1 MESEHTVKSLRSF
14 LDEVRGLDPGYLLNV
29 EEELDPRFEIS
40 ALLVKL
46 DRAHKFPIVMFRRAK
61 DVQEKPSRFPLLSNL
76 FASRRLCA
84 LALDSTVERVGLD
97 FDLKSQ
103 NTRPPLVIV
112 KEQAPVKQCI
122 FVGDQANL
130 YDFPVPLP
138 YHMEGGR
145 TILGSIITTVDK
157 DTRKIY
163 NCAYQTLRVLGPRR
177 ATMGLGE
184 GSHNWERFRERRI
197 HGEPTPF
204 AAWIGHH
211 PAACLGSLTR
221 ASIDVDEYSVI
232 GGILEQP
239 LRLVASE
246 TWGEDFLVPAD
257 AEIVIE
263 GVILPNEKGRHGLR
277 ADFARY
283 YSPETLRPIVEIH
296 AITHRRS
303 AIYHDIHLGGRDQNH
318 LGGIPLEGAVYRA
331 VKQAVPTV
339 KNVHLPSSGCS
350 RFHAYVQIM
359 KTAPGQGKEAIV
371 AALAVDRRLKHIV
384 VVDEDIDVFDDAE
397 VLWAVATRSRWD
409 RDLVVIPN
417 MVSTTRDP
425 TAYAVGPEDLSFQAY
440 TVAKGGIDATK
451 PAPPEPFEIRIR
463 VPEETM
469 RKVDLEKCVGSANLA
484 RVPSDA

>member
-1 MESEHTVKSLRSF
+1 MNSPHDIKSLHSF
-14 LDEVRGLDPGYLLNV
+14 LDDVRDLNPGYLLEV

-46 DRAHKFPIVMFRRAK
+46 DRAHKFPIVTFRKAK
-61 DVQEKPSRFPLLSNL
+61 DVQGTVSRFPLLANL
-76 FASRRLCA
+76 FASRQLCA
-84 LALDSTVERVGLD
+84 LALNSTVEKVGLD
-97 FDLKSQ
+97 YDQKSQ
-103 NTRPPLVIV
+103 NTVEPLIIA

-122 FVGDQANL
+122 FTGDRANL

-145 TILGSIITTVDK
+145 TILGSIITTVDS

-184 GSHNWERFRERRI
+184 GSHNWERFRERRV
-197 HGEPTPF
+197 HGKPTPF

-221 ASIDVDEYSVI
+221 ASIDVNEYAVI

-257 AEIVIE
+257 AEIVVE
-263 GVILPNEKGRHGLR
+263 GIILPNEKGRHGLR

-283 YSPETLRPIVEIH
+283 YSPETLRPIVEIQ
-296 AITHRRS
+296 AITHRRD
-303 AIYHDIHLGGRDQNH
+303 AIYHDIHLGGRDQDH

-384 VVDEDIDVFDDAE
+384 VVDEDINVFDDEE

-409 RDLVVIPN
+409 RDLVVVPN

-425 TAYAVGPEDLSFQAY
+425 TAYAVGPEDLSYQAY

-451 PAPPEPFEIRIR
+451 PAPPEPFEIKIQ
-463 VPEETM
+463 VPDETM
-469 RKVDLEKCVGSANLA
+469 HKVDLEKYVGSAKLA
-484 RVPSDA
+484 RIPSDV

>member
-1 MESEHTVKSLRSF
+1 
-14 LDEVRGLDPGYLLNV
+14 
-29 EEELDPRFEIS
+29 
-40 ALLVKL
+40 
-46 DRAHKFPIVMFRRAK
+46 
-61 DVQEKPSRFPLLSNL
+61 
-76 FASRRLCA
+76 
-84 LALDSTVERVGLD
+84 
-97 FDLKSQ
+97 
-103 NTRPPLVIV
+103 
-112 KEQAPVKQCI
+112 
-122 FVGDQANL
+122 
-130 YDFPVPLP
+130 
-138 YHMEGGR
+138 
-145 TILGSIITTVDK
+145 
-157 DTRKIY
+157 
-163 NCAYQTLRVLGPRR
+163 
-177 ATMGLGE
+177 
-184 GSHNWERFRERRI
+184 
-197 HGEPTPF
+197 
-204 AAWIGHH
+204 
-211 PAACLGSLTR
+211 LTR

-246 TWGEDFLVPAD
+246 TWGEEFLVPAD

-283 YSPETLRPIVEIH
+283 YSPETLRPIVEIQ
-296 AITHRRS
+296 AITHRRD
-303 AIYHDIHLGGRDQNH
+303 AIYHDIHLGGRDQDH

-339 KNVHLPSSGCS
+339 RNVHLPSSGCS

-384 VVDEDIDVFDDAE
+384 VVDEDINVFDDAE

-425 TAYAVGPEDLSFQAY
+425 TAYAVGPEDLSYQAY
-440 TVAKGGIDATK
+440 TVAKGGIDATM
-451 PAPPEPFEIRIR
+451 PAPPEPFEIKIQ

-484 RVPSDA
+484 RIPSDV